1 MWTWKYGF
9 VLVCCMISVG
19 EHNFEEVCHARAG
32 ADMAYH
38 FLIENGFSENY
49 ALIAKQRQQV
59 AVNFYNSILQEVE
72 EPYRERGIAV
82 KEVY

>member
-1 MWTWKYGF
+1 
-9 VLVCCMISVG
+9 
-19 EHNFEEVCHARAG
+19 
-32 ADMAYH
+32 MAYH